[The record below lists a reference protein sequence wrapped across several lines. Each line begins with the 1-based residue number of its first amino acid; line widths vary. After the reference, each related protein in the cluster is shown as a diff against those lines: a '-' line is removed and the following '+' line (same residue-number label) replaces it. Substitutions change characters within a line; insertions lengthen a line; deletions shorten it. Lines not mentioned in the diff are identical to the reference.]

1 KKQFEELTK
10 DISPV
15 DSARQALILE
25 RLQQFEQAM
34 QSEHKP
40 QVDSGKLVFVKNCSP
55 CHSVDTEGGDI
66 GPNLDGVAQWGPK
79 ALAEKILDP
88 NRNISENFR
97 MYSIRMKDGKVSSGL
112 YRREE
117 GAVVIFADLSG
128 KEFSIAKKDIAEQT
142 PSKLTLMPD
151 NFKETL

>member
-1 KKQFEELTK
+1 
-10 DISPV
+10 
-15 DSARQALILE
+15 LE
-25 RLQQFEQAM
+25 RLQDFENAM
-34 QSEHKP
+34 NSNHKP
-40 QVDSGKLVFVKNCSP
+40 SADSGKIVFVQKCAP
-55 CHSVDTEGGDI
+55 CHSINSEGGDI

-97 MYSIRMKDGKVSSGL
+97 MYSVRLKDGKVSSGL

-117 GAVVIFADLSG
+117 GAVIVFADLTG

-151 NFKETL
+151 NFRETLSQQEFNALIQFLLNPKNVKK